1 MEKLELF
8 NVSKYYSKFRALS
21 DVSLK
26 LFPGEIH
33 ALMGENGA
41 GKTTLIK
48 VLAGVLKADQINIKI
63 DGYNSNINSSS
74 DSKKLGFKFIHQ
86 ELNIIPYLS
95 VAENMLLNHSYPMI
109 YGLFINWNKL
119 HLLAENALSELG
131 INHINTRFKCAQLS
145 SGDQM
150 LVRIASCLV
159 KDKHSIPSL
168 YVFDEPTAALTI
180 QESEKLFKAIENL
193 KKKGAAILYV
203 SHRINEVLEI
213 SDKITVLRDGK
224 NVFSERTSLI
234 SKEKIIKEMTG
245 RDLSESFPKRSVKLN
260 NKLVFKIKK
269 ASTRK
274 IKDINFEVHKGEIFG
289 ITGLANSGQSE
300 LFNMILGVD
309 FLTKGSLSF
318 LNKVYAPIGPKDA
331 WIRKISF
338 VPPER
343 RKDALMLKMSVK
355 SNTVVSHHS
364 ELSKFFFLANKKS
377 ENEKTSDL
385 SSKVK
390 LKYKNNDQ
398 SIYQLSGGN
407 QQKVVFSRALASNPQ
422 LLLLDEPTRGV
433 DVGAKFDIYNLI
445 RDLSKKGC
453 SIILNSS
460 DLSEILGMCDRILIL
475 SEYKQK
481 QILKNSNL
489 SSKILLTNFYEDEVA

>member
-26 LFPGEIH
+26 LFPGEVH

-86 ELNIIPYLS
+86 ELNIIPQLS
-95 VAENMLLNHSYPMI
+95 VAENLLLNHSYPMI

-119 HLLAENALSELG
+119 YLLAKNALSELG

-213 SDKITVLRDGK
+213 SDKITVLRDGR

-260 NKLVFKIKK
+260 NKPVFKIKK

-274 IKDINFEVHKGEIFG
+274 IKDINFEVHEGEILG
-289 ITGLANSGQSE
+289 ITGLANSGQ
-300 LFNMILGVD
+300 
-309 FLTKGSLSF
+309 
-318 LNKVYAPIGPKDA
+318 
-331 WIRKISF
+331 
-338 VPPER
+338 
-343 RKDALMLKMSVK
+343 
-355 SNTVVSHHS
+355 
-364 ELSKFFFLANKKS
+364 
-377 ENEKTSDL
+377 
-385 SSKVK
+385 
-390 LKYKNNDQ
+390 
-398 SIYQLSGGN
+398 
-407 QQKVVFSRALASNPQ
+407 
-422 LLLLDEPTRGV
+422 
-433 DVGAKFDIYNLI
+433 
-445 RDLSKKGC
+445 
-453 SIILNSS
+453 
-460 DLSEILGMCDRILIL
+460 
-475 SEYKQK
+475 
-481 QILKNSNL
+481 
-489 SSKILLTNFYEDEVA
+489 